1 MKSRVRI
8 FTDRI
13 EFMNPGCFPKPVEE
27 LIKSDIS
34 IPRNPIIA
42 KLVKQGVLMHI
53 GSKKGGH
60 WGFRE

>member
-1 MKSRVRI
+1 
-8 FTDRI
+8 
-13 EFMNPGCFPKPVEE
+13 MNPGCFPKPVEE